1 VKFVKIDNLDRLFN
15 PRTVALIGASNR
27 KGSVGHD
34 IMRNILVSS
43 FEGTLYPVN
52 HVRESVQSVKCL
64 KSIMDIKEEL
74 DLVIVATPARTVP
87 EIVKQAGKKKVGG
100 MVIISAGFKE
110 AGEEGLKLFEEV
122 KDIAKKNNIRIIGP
136 NCLGFLRPSIN
147 LNASFATKM
156 PKKGNIAF
164 ISQSGALCT
173 AILDWAQANNV
184 GFSYF
189 VSVGSMADI
198 SYHDL
203 IEYFDKDP
211 NTNSILIYM
220 ESLSNAKAFLEASK
234 KYTTKKPVIVLK
246 VGRSSQGAHAAA
258 SHTGSLAGN
267 DRSYDAA
274 FKSAGIIRVNDS
286 HELFDCAQILAM
298 QKRPKGNRLAIIT
311 NAGGPGVISTDYLVK
326 QNGVLANLSKKT
338 LDALDKVLPNTW
350 SHGNPVDVL
359 GDANSARYKD
369 AVGIIAKDKNV
380 DGLLIIL
387 TPQSMTD
394 CSKVSEEIVKLA
406 KKYSNKMFLACWM
419 GESAVFEG
427 RKILDQN
434 NVPVF
439 RLPEN
444 AIRGFIT
451 LYKSTHMVENLPS
464 KFDCIKHTKYNK
476 KENINLISLLKKQK
490 RKTMTED
497 ESKRFL
503 ANYGILQAEHSIA
516 KDLKSALKKA
526 EKIGYPIA
534 MKILSS
540 DILHKTDVK
549 GVIIDIKNET
559 ELKKEYGI
567 LMKNIKKYKP
577 DAKIEGVFLE
587 KMCSK
592 RYELIL
598 GAKKDSIFGHIIVF
612 GQGGTAVEII
622 KDTQVALPPLNC
634 RVAHNLISGTKI
646 YEQLKGFRGIKA
658 IDMKE
663 LQRIICQFSDLL
675 MDFPELLEVDINP
688 LIVDE
693 NNNLIVLDA
702 KIIIDLE

>member
-1 VKFVKIDNLDRLFN
+1 VVLDNLERLFN
-15 PRTVALIGASNR
+15 PETVALVGASNR
-27 KGSVGHD
+27 EGSVGHD
-34 IMRNILVSS
+34 IMKNILVSS
-43 FEGTLYPVN
+43 FQGTLYPVN
-52 HVRESVQSVKCL
+52 HSRESVQSVKCV
-64 KSIMDIKEEL
+64 KSILDIKEKL
-74 DLVIVATPARTVP
+74 DLVIVATPAKTVP
-87 EIVKQAGKKKVGG
+87 EIVRQAAKKKVGG

-110 AGEEGLKLFEEV
+110 AGEEGIKLFEEV
-122 KDIAKKNNIRIIGP
+122 KKIAKKAKIRIMGP
-136 NCLGFLRPSIN
+136 NCLGFLRPSVN

-156 PKKGNIAF
+156 PKKGNIAL

-173 AILDWAQANNV
+173 AILDWAQSNNV

-189 VSVGSMADI
+189 VSVGSMVDI

-203 IEYFDKDP
+203 IDYFDKDP
-211 NTNSILIYM
+211 ETNSILIYM
-220 ESLSNAKAFLEASK
+220 ESLSNPELFLRAARN
-234 KYTTKKPVIVLK
+234 YTGKKPIIVLK
-246 VGRSSQGAHAAA
+246 VGRSEQGAHAAA

-274 FKSAGIIRVNDS
+274 FKSAGVIRVNDS

-298 QKRPKGNRLAIIT
+298 QSRPKGDKLAIIT
-311 NAGGPGVISTDYLVK
+311 NAGGPGVISTDYLIK
-326 QNGVLANLSKKT
+326 QKGVLANLSSLT
-338 LDALDKVLPNTW
+338 LKELDKVLPNTW

-369 AVGIIAKDKNV
+369 AISIIAKDKNV

-394 CSKVSEEIVKLA
+394 CSKVSEEVVKVS
-406 KKYSNKMFLACWM
+406 KKYPEKTFLACWM
-419 GESAVFEG
+419 GEAAVFEG
-427 RKILDQN
+427 RKILDKN

-451 LYKSTHMVENLPS
+451 LYKSTHTVKKLS
-464 KFDCIKHTKYNK
+464 DKSSCIKHVKYNK
-476 KENINLISLLKKQK
+476 AGNKKLITKLRKEK
-490 RKTMTED
+490 RLVMTED
-497 ESKRFL
+497 EAKKFL
-503 ANYGILQAEHSIA
+503 ANYGIMQAKHAIA
-516 KDLKSALKKA
+516 KDVESAIKWA
-526 EKIGYPIA
+526 KIIRYPVA

-549 GVIIDIKNET
+549 GVIVDIKDEI
-559 ELKKEYGI
+559 ELKLEYSK
-567 LMKNIKKYKP
+567 LMKNVKKFRP

-598 GAKKDSIFGHIIVF
+598 GAKKDPIFGHIIVF
-612 GQGGTAVEII
+612 GQGGTAVELI

-634 RVAHNLISGTKI
+634 DTSLDLISNTKI
-646 YEQLKGFRGIKA
+646 YKQLKGFRGIKP
-658 IDMKE
+658 IDIKG
-663 LQRIICQFSDLL
+663 LQRIVCQFSDLL
-675 MDFPELLEVDINP
+675 LDFPELSEVDINP

-693 NNNLIVLDA
+693 KNNLMVLDA
-702 KIIIDLE
+702 KIIIEK